1 MIPQHDGQMKL
12 LTILSYF
19 QAFYQDSMSNY
30 PYVSKVRRD
39 RMKKLWIGIIMLK
52 IIVLIRCFMETT

>member
-52 IIVLIRCFMETT
+52 IIV